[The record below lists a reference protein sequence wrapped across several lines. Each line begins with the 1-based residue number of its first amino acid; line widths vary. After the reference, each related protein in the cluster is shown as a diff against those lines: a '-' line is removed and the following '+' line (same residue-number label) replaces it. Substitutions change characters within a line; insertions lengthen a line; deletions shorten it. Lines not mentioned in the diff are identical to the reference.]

1 MKKII
6 GAIILSSLM
15 LTSLSACESKNNTSA
30 GNSSDLSVSSTTD
43 NSEKE
48 FLVGVPV
55 EKDEPE
61 ETEAATEEKAVT
73 VETEE
78 LVSYG
83 ATELFEYDVYTN
95 HIEITKY
102 IGKDID
108 IVNVPEEID
117 GYKVTAICRDAF
129 KQNKK
134 ITTVILPET
143 IAKIG
148 HHAFWNCDNL
158 SSINLPSSIEV
169 IEYKAFLDCKSLGD
183 ITIPDGVT
191 LLEEAIFSKCYGLRT
206 VTVPDS
212 VTEIEVDVFYACN
225 DINVTYQGKMYNY
238 DEWRSNF
245 G

>member
-1 MKKII
+1 MKKKF
-6 GAIILSSLM
+6 GAIIISTLM
-15 LTSLSACESKNNTSA
+15 LISFSACGSESNTSA
-30 GNSSDLSVSSTTD
+30 ENSSDSSISSATD

-48 FLVGVPV
+48 FLAGVIV
-55 EKDEPE
+55 DKDEPE
-61 ETEAATEEKAVT
+61 ETEAVAEEK

-78 LVSYG
+78 LITYG

-95 HIEITKY
+95 HVEITKF
-102 IGKDID
+102 IGKDVD

-117 GYKVTAICRDAF
+117 GYKVTVICRDAF
-129 KQNKK
+129 QKNKK
-134 ITTVILPET
+134 IASVTLPET
-143 IAKIG
+143 ITKIG
-148 HHAFWNCDNL
+148 HHAFWDCDNL

-169 IEYKAFLDCKSLGD
+169 IEYKAFLDCKSLAY

-212 VTEIEVDVFYACN
+212 VTEIEADVFYACN
-225 DINVTYQGKMYNY
+225 DINVTYQGKTYNY
-238 DEWRSNF
+238 DEWRSTF